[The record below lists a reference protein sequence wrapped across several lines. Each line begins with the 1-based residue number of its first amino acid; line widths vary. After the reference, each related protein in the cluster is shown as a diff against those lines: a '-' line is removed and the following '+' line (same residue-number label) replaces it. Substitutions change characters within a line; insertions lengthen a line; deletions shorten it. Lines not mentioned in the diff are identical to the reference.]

1 MTVDCTSIPQTAIPG
16 LNKCPYDQWNL
27 TAENWQDA
35 NVDGELS
42 SFFFNEVTDAPTY
55 IKGTYPT
62 KLPAINT
69 GPSEGDGY
77 GIGYIG
83 KFISAASGGQ
93 ETDCTN
99 IIGGN
104 MAGCHP
110 PGSVDDA
117 CTVQFN
123 ALMCVR
129 HVCADDI

>member
-1 MTVDCTSIPQTAIPG
+1 MTVDCTSIPQSAD
-16 LNKCPYDQWNL
+16 KECPLPKWNL
-27 TAENWQDA
+27 TAENWLDA

-42 SFFFNEVTDAPTY
+42 SWFFNLATDAPTA
-55 IKGTYPT
+55 ISKGSYPT

-69 GPSEGDGY
+69 GPSQGDSF

-99 IIGGN
+99 IVGGN

-110 PGSVDDA
+110 PGSVQDA
-117 CTVQFN
+117 CMVQSN
-123 ALMCVR
+123 TLMCVKYL
-129 HVCADDI
+129 CAHQF